1 MDEAAVGLDPSSRQ
15 QLRDTVR
22 GPCREQG
29 LAVLWATH
37 LFEEVKTAGRLLP
50 LHQGT
55 VRLDGG
61 IDGFMAA
68 AEGPEFQTEVLRSL
82 QKA

>member
-1 MDEAAVGLDPSSRQ
+1 MHGR
-15 QLRDTVR
+15 
-22 GPCREQG
+22 CREQG

-37 LFEEVKTAGRLLP
+37 LIEEVNTADRPLP

-55 VRLDGG
+55 VRFNGG
-61 IDGFMAA
+61 VDAFIAA
-68 AEGPEFQTEVLRSL
+68 AEATEFQTEVLRSL